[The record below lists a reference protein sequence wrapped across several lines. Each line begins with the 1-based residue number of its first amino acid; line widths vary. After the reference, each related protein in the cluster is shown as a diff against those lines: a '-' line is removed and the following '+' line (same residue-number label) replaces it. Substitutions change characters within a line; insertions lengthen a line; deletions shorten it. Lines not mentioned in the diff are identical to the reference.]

1 MAEGIK
7 RQTSEVRQSD
17 RFVVIDRND
26 TPLSALSDE
35 SLMLRY
41 ADGSEEAFEE
51 LVRRRHKGILN
62 YMFRMVQNRQVA
74 EELAQEVFLALVQ
87 NAERYQPTAKFTTYL
102 YKIASNIVAKEWSKS
117 KRRPKVFSLP
127 GWLSNEDEDVIDAVE
142 QVEDERADFASRLE
156 RDEVSEVVNA
166 ALKRVPEPYREAFV
180 LHRMQ
185 DLPYEEVAAILDAPV
200 GTVKSRVF
208 RAEQMLRPLLQ
219 RVKKDL

>member
-7 RQTSEVRQSD
+7 KAIAQEKAG
-17 RFVVIDRND
+17 RFLVIDRSEA
-26 TPLSALSDE
+26 PLSALSDE
-35 SLMLRY
+35 ELMLRY

-62 YMFRMVQNRQVA
+62 YMFRMVQNSQIA
-74 EELAQEVFLALVQ
+74 EELTQEVFLALVQ

-102 YKIASNIVAKEWSKS
+102 YKIASNIVAKEWAKS
-117 KRRPKVFSLP
+117 KRRPQVFRLP
-127 GWLSNEDEDVIDAVE
+127 GWLSNDEEDVLELIE
-142 QVEDERADFASRLE
+142 QVEDERADFATQLE
-156 RDEVSEVVNA
+156 RDEVSEVVND

-185 DLPYEEVAAILDAPV
+185 DLSYEDVAAIMDAPV

-208 RAEQMLRPLLQ
+208 RAEQMLRPLLK